1 MEIKKK
7 YKMKL
12 RDKFIEL
19 LNKLPHIR
27 FLHKELM
34 HFKKNAYFPPGHYY
48 SVIIDV
54 EAIKK
59 REKEIWKNENVDAI
73 EGIDLHS
80 ENQLKLV
87 KEFET
92 YYSELPFKEQ
102 KTANLRYYLDNLFY
116 PHTDG
121 IIFYSIIRHF
131 KPKQII
137 EIGSGYSSA
146 LILDTNNLF
155 FDNAIKLTFID
166 PYPERLYSLISD
178 NDKKATTIIESD
190 VQLISLEVFEK
201 LNAGDILFVDSTHV
215 AKTGSDVNYI
225 LFEILPRL
233 KSGVL
238 IHFHD
243 IFFPF
248 EYPRDWVF
256 KGKNWNEDYF
266 LKAFL
271 MYNHNF
277 EIKFF
282 SNYLHMLHKDA
293 FKNMPL
299 CYNGYNNYGG
309 SLWIEKK

>member
-1 MEIKKK
+1 
-7 YKMKL
+7 MKL
-12 RDKFIEL
+12 RNKIAIL
-19 LNKLPHIR
+19 LNKLPYVR
-27 FLHKELM
+27 ALYKENLTL
-34 HFKKNAYFPPGHYY
+34 KKNAYFPSGHYY
-48 SVIIDV
+48 SVVIDV

-73 EGIDLHS
+73 EGINLYT
-80 ENQLKLV
+80 ENQLQLAKD
-87 KEFET
+87 FTT
-92 YYSELPFKEQ
+92 YYNEMPFKEE
-102 KTANLRYYLDNLFY
+102 KTTDLRYNFDNSFY
-116 PHTDG
+116 SYTDG
-121 IIFYSIIRHF
+121 IVLYSMLRHF

-146 LILDTNNLF
+146 LALDTNSLF
-155 FDNAIKLTFID
+155 FNNEIKLTFIE

-178 NDKKATTIIESD
+178 NDKKSTTIIESD
-190 VQLISLEVFEK
+190 VQLISLEIFEK
-201 LNAGDILFVDSTHV
+201 LNAGDVLFVDSTHV

-248 EYPRDWVF
+248 EYPRNWVF
-256 KGKNWNEDYF
+256 KGMNWNEDYF

-271 MYNHNF
+271 MYNNSF

-282 SNYLHMLHKDA
+282 SNYLHLHHRQA
-293 FKNMPL
+293 FENMPL
-299 CYNGYNNYGG
+299 CYKNSGG